1 MDIEADDLL
10 ADVTT
15 AWIIGFMDADT
26 GEIKYW
32 LDGDLGWIEEF
43 DKIDVFIGHNEASYD
58 FPVLEKL
65 FKWKP
70 KKGVKIQ
77 DTLILSQTLNYKRFN
92 NDGHSLERWGEYL
105 NAPKGDFKD
114 FKHAE
119 GETKEQFWE
128 RVGERMLTYWKQ
140 DLHVTG
146 KVHTHVWREY
156 MAIREKTPAITQYL
170 KAEVA
175 SAFWCARAS
184 LYGWPFDKAAA
195 VPLFEKMEIELNKV
209 REKLM
214 PRLGKKVVAVDKKNG
229 IVEHKT
235 PKWVKSGA
243 YALATANWFGINEF
257 SGQDED
263 RLIEGPYSRIEVR
276 DLDIDSINDVKIF
289 LFRNGWVPTE
299 YNVKHVLNEETG
311 RIEKQKTSPKIT
323 EDSLECMEGD
333 GKLYCDFLTTKS
345 RHSILKSWLHN
356 LDANN
361 RLHGDCMVVGTPS
374 MRARHSIIVNVP
386 AAESVWG
393 PEMRSLFTV
402 EPGLKLIGADSA
414 GNQARGLAHYLKS
427 DEFTYQLING
437 DIHTFNANALDSV
450 LKDMGIS
457 WDNYLIT
464 KKGIQADE
472 EHTLQEN
479 LAKRKRASAKRILYA
494 FLFGASGGKLWSYIF
509 DTIDDSKGKK
519 LKSGFT
525 KAVPGFKAL
534 LDRLETIFARTKQ
547 TGNGYIPG
555 IAGNRIYCDSFHKL
569 LVYLLQ
575 ACEKA
580 TCAAAL
586 MLAVDRL
593 EEANIWYQPCI
604 FMHDEI
610 DFLVKE
616 EDAEAA
622 AIIAKEAFRDGPKL
636 FGIEIMDGEAKIGN
650 NWLEVH

>member
-1 MDIEADDLL
+1 
-10 ADVTT
+10 
-15 AWIIGFMDADT
+15 
-26 GEIKYW
+26 
-32 LDGDLGWIEEF
+32 
-43 DKIDVFIGHNEASYD
+43 
-58 FPVLEKL
+58 
-65 FKWKP
+65 
-70 KKGVKIQ
+70 
-77 DTLILSQTLNYKRFN
+77 
-92 NDGHSLERWGEYL
+92 
-105 NAPKGDFKD
+105 
-114 FKHAE
+114 
-119 GETKEQFWE
+119 
-128 RVGERMLTYWKQ
+128 
-140 DLHVTG
+140 
-146 KVHTHVWREY
+146 
-156 MAIREKTPAITQYL
+156 
-170 KAEVA
+170 
-175 SAFWCARAS
+175 
-184 LYGWPFDKAAA
+184 
-195 VPLFEKMEIELNKV
+195 
-209 REKLM
+209 
-214 PRLGKKVVAVDKKNG
+214 
-229 IVEHKT
+229 
-235 PKWVKSGA
+235 
-243 YALATANWFGINEF
+243 
-257 SGQDED
+257 
-263 RLIEGPYSRIEVR
+263 
-276 DLDIDSINDVKIF
+276 
-289 LFRNGWVPTE
+289 
-299 YNVKHVLNEETG
+299 
-311 RIEKQKTSPKIT
+311 
-323 EDSLECMEGD
+323 
-333 GKLYCDFLTTKS
+333 
-345 RHSILKSWLHN
+345 
-356 LDANN
+356 
-361 RLHGDCMVVGTPS
+361 
-374 MRARHSIIVNVP
+374 
-386 AAESVWG
+386 
-393 PEMRSLFTV
+393 MRSLFTV